1 MPAESILIK
10 HFPIFKRVTYAT
22 FIYAISR
29 ALMYIVTSFGL
40 IYLTEA
46 FGPKGL
52 FVIFIPTCIGYLYGI
67 LHFEK
72 LENQKQHEAQSSH
85 PLSIKPDELKLVAGF

>member
-22 FIYAISR
+22 FIYALSR

-40 IYLTEA
+40 IYITEA
-46 FGPKGL
+46 FGPNGL
-52 FVIFIPTCIGYLYGI
+52 FIIFIPTCVGYLYGI

-72 LENQKQHEAQSSH
+72 LENKNQKQHQVH
-85 PLSIKPDELKLVAGF
+85 TQLLTKPNEFKLTG